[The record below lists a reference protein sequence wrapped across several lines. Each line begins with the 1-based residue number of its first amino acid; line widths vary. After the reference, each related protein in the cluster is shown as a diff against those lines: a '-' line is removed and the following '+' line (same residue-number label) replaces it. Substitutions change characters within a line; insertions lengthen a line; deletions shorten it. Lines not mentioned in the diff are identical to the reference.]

1 MQTTTLL
8 HHNEGLP
15 GQIAQ
20 GEVETETLKTR
31 LIGQK
36 TRLTIG
42 NPYTAAFYRIQV
54 NVSDGY
60 TPIFE
65 YDGTADGSEVA
76 AGAGLT
82 ALWNT
87 SPTFRQLAIATSNG
101 DGTVDLAWL
110 DFGRAWTVQLSAT
123 NAAVFTSAVQQ
134 AASATTARFGV
145 IVTRGAKGPDPRD
158 ARPLLTLTGSTTLA
172 QLRGMV
178 CREDAGVEQKQ
189 ASMQTPDDFDFYP
202 APRNVPVL
210 NRGMGWPICE
220 TAMTADGPIYV
231 RRAGAG
237 IIGAVRNTAD
247 GGNTLDISSIA
258 SVEVGGIAGRTCKVK
273 FNIPL

>member
-8 HHNEGLP
+8 HHDEGLP
-15 GQIAQ
+15 GQIGH
-20 GEVETETLKTR
+20 GEPETETLKTR
-31 LIGQK
+31 LIGQR

-42 NPYTAAFYRIQV
+42 NPYTAATYSVQV
-54 NVSDGY
+54 NVANGY
-60 TPIFE
+60 TPVFE
-65 YDGTADGSEVA
+65 YNGNADASEVV
-76 AGAGLT
+76 AGAGMT
-82 ALWNT
+82 SAWNT
-87 SPTFRQLAIATSNG
+87 SPTFRQLALAINNG
-101 DGTVDLAWL
+101 NGTVDLDWQDYSRTWA
-110 DFGRAWTVQLSAT
+110 VQLSAT
-123 NAAVFTSAVQQ
+123 NAAVFTSAVQI

-145 IVTRGAKGPDPRD
+145 IVARGAKGPDPRD
-158 ARPLLTLTGSTTLA
+158 ARPLLALTVSTTLA

-178 CREDAGVEQKQ
+178 IREDAGVEQRQ

-202 APRNVPVL
+202 GARAVPVL
-210 NRGMGWPICE
+210 NRGYGWPVCE

-258 SVEVGGIAGRTCKVK
+258 SVEVGGVAGRTCKVK